1 MSLTISTLISFLAA
15 VLASTHYFC
24 YTSLVSGGIVLILPG
39 FIVLSGA
46 LELASRNITAG
57 AVRMGYS
64 VIYSLFL
71 GFGISIGSEIYVKI
85 RNQPVTNAV
94 SIYIAFVEVSTD
106 IADEQHLYSDTL
118 RRRTMVP

>member
-1 MSLTISTLISFLAA
+1 MAHRTVISFLAA
-15 VLASTHYFC
+15 VLASSHYFC
-24 YTSLVSGGIVLILPG
+24 YTALVSGGIVLILPG

-46 LELASRNITAG
+46 LELASRNITSG

-85 RNQPVTNAV
+85 RGLPVTNAV
-94 SIYIAFVEVSTD
+94 CPSFLPPPPLFQS
-106 IADEQHLYSDTL
+106 
-118 RRRTMVP
+118 

>member
-1 MSLTISTLISFLAA
+1 M
-15 VLASTHYFC
+15 LASTRYFC

-46 LELASRNITAG
+46 LELASRNITSG

-71 GFGISIGSEIYVKI
+71 GFGISIGSELYVKM
-85 RNQPVTNAV
+85 RGQAVTNAV
-94 SIYIAFVEVSTD
+94 SNSSA
-106 IADEQHLYSDTL
+106 
-118 RRRTMVP
+118 